1 MFISSKDKE
10 YILISIKDLYGR
22 IDKLGRSINAL
33 HDDKSHEI
41 SEKQREQ
48 IRRREYSKAYYNR
61 KKAEKVNKA
70 GVV

>member
-1 MFISSKDKE
+1 MFISRKEKE
-10 YILISIKDLYGR
+10 YILISIKDLYSKNE
-22 IDKLGRSINAL
+22 KLGRSMNAL

-41 SEKQREQ
+41 NEKKKEQ